1 VATDSAQEGP
11 SSFFGKLRQRLNKGK
26 SWLSGNIG
34 SLLEQP
40 LDDDTLEELEEQL
53 ILADVGVEA
62 AAWVTDELRK
72 RSKTKDASP
81 KQQLRTAVANLLEPL
96 AEPLVID
103 RGKQPFII
111 LVLGVNGAGKTTSI
125 GKLAQHFQQRGFSTL
140 LAAGDTFRAAAVEQ
154 LQEWGKRVN
163 APVITQAP
171 GADPAAVIFDA
182 LGAAR
187 ARDIDIVIADTAGRL
202 HTAAGLMDELDK
214 IKRVIGR
221 FDSSAPHETLLVLD
235 ASQGQNALVQARQFH
250 AKVGLTGLA
259 LTKLDGSAKGGIAL
273 AIAKAMPMPIR
284 FIGVGEGVDDFNVFD
299 ADEFAAALIGA
310 DEPDTQS

>member
-1 VATDSAQEGP
+1 MGFATTGFS
-11 SSFFGKLRQRLNKGK
+11 
-26 SWLSGNIG
+26 LSGSASCSEHGEPDRWAKLDRLLDVFRIA
-34 SLLEQP
+34 SL
-40 LDDDTLEELEEQL
+40 
-53 ILADVGVEA
+53 
-62 AAWVTDELRK
+62 
-72 RSKTKDASP
+72 
-81 KQQLRTAVANLLEPL
+81 
-96 AEPLVID
+96 
-103 RGKQPFII
+103 
-111 LVLGVNGAGKTTSI
+111 
-125 GKLAQHFQQRGFSTL
+125 
-140 LAAGDTFRAAAVEQ
+140 
-154 LQEWGKRVN
+154 
-163 APVITQAP
+163 
-171 GADPAAVIFDA
+171 FDA

-214 IKRVIGR
+214 IKRVISR
-221 FDSSAPHETLLVLD
+221 FDASAPHETLLVLD